1 MRPIAAETNLDSLKQ
16 YALLLEKRALEL
28 AAEVARLKNESP
40 ENAQNYLSDEM
51 RDQYLRLQKKFFGSG
66 RESIREDRP
75 IGHAQE
81 KLKLHGEY
89 PAEELEAAKEKSFL
103 ASIDAIYRAGDDVLE
118 RESTSRGIRA
128 GAEAWEEIPGF
139 YQESKEITVIERIYQ
154 EVTNRQVKYRLK
166 RGFNRTGKE
175 VIITAPGPVKIRP
188 GSKYSLDFALEVA
201 LDKYGFHLPL
211 ERQRRKMEGAGLNVE
226 VKTLYGLC
234 EGVAEHCWA
243 MMKKIL
249 ADVHEEFSAAHVD
262 ESPWPIQ
269 GQDSNGYMWAVGNRR
284 GAVYRFEPTRS
295 GKVAEELLKNRDGSV
310 VTDGFAGYN
319 RLKKMPSLRV
329 GACWSHAR
337 REFFERLQ
345 DYPTEAKE
353 AVIMID
359 ELFAIEAKAKTFDEL
374 RELRSKES
382 RAVLGRYRVWLI
394 ETAEKNLKQ
403 SGLRKA
409 IEYSLKFWPELTRF
423 AEDLSIP
430 LSNND
435 AERALRHVVM
445 GRKNFNGSKTINGAD
460 TAAAIYTV
468 IESAKRNGLQPKAYL
483 KYLIETRWLGGEPL
497 TPYAYAVDQFG
508 KNSRVIFPEKANW
521 KI

>member
-1 MRPIAAETNLDSLKQ
+1 MRPVAAETNLESLKQ
-16 YALLLEKRALEL
+16 YTFLLEKRALEL

-40 ENAQNYLSDEM
+40 EGAQTYLSNEI
-51 RDQYLRLQKKFFGSG
+51 RDQYTRLQKKFFGSG
-66 RESIREDRP
+66 RETVREDRP
-75 IGHAQE
+75 VGHAQE

-89 PAEELEAAKEKSFL
+89 SAEELKAAAEKSFL
-103 ASIDAIYRAGDDVLE
+103 ACLDATYRAGDDILAS
-118 RESTSRGIRA
+118 ESAARGIRL

-139 YQESKEITVIERIYQ
+139 YQESTEITVIERIYQ
-154 EVTNRQVKYRLK
+154 EIINRQVKYRL
-166 RGFNRTGKE
+166 RRELNRTGKD

-201 LDKYGFHLPL
+201 LDKYGFHIPL
-211 ERQRRKMEGAGLNVE
+211 ERQRRKMEGAGLNVD

-243 MMKKIL
+243 INKKIL
-249 ADVHEEFSAAHVD
+249 NDVNEEFAAVHVD

-269 GQDSNGYMWAVGNRR
+269 GQDSNGYMWAAGNRR

-295 GKVAEELLKNRDGSV
+295 GKVAEELLKKREGSV

-319 RLKKMPSLRV
+319 RLKKMPGLRM

-337 REFFERLQ
+337 REFFDRLA
-345 DYPTEAKE
+345 DYPREAKE
-353 AVIMID
+353 ALEIID
-359 ELFAIEAKAKTFDEL
+359 ELFAIEAKIKTFEEL
-374 RELRSKES
+374 RELRRTES
-382 RAVLGRYRVWLI
+382 RAVLGRYRHWLL
-394 ETAEKNLKQ
+394 ETAGKNLKQ

-409 IEYSLKFWPELTRF
+409 IDYSLKFWPELSRF

-468 IESAKRNGLQPKAYL
+468 IESAKRNRLQPRVYL
-483 KYLIETRWLGGEPL
+483 KYLIETRWLGGEAL
-497 TPYAYAVDQFG
+497 TPYEYAISKFG
-508 KNSRVIFPEKANW
+508 KSTKVIFPEKDDW

>member
-1 MRPIAAETNLDSLKQ
+1 MRPALAETNIESLRQ
-16 YALLLEKRALEL
+16 YTILLEKRAMEL
-28 AAEVARLKNESP
+28 AAENAALKNQS
-40 ENAQNYLSDEM
+40 AQAAQDWLSDSL
-51 RDQYLRLQKKFFGSG
+51 RDQYTRLQKKFFGSG
-66 RESIREDRP
+66 RESVREDRP
-75 IGHAQE
+75 VGHAQE

-89 PAEELEAAKEKSFL
+89 SSEELQQAAEKSFL
-103 ASIDAIYRAGDDVLE
+103 GSCEAVYRSGDDVLTN
-118 RESTSRGIRA
+118 ESRARGIKL

-154 EVTNRQVKYRLK
+154 EVINRQVKYRL
-166 RGFNRTGKE
+166 RRELNRTGKD

-201 LDKYGFHLPL
+201 LDKYGFHIPL
-211 ERQRRKMEGAGLNVE
+211 ERQRRKMEGAGLNVD

-243 MMKKIL
+243 MNKKIL
-249 ADVHEEFSAAHVD
+249 SDVNEEFAAVHVD

-269 GQDSNGYMWAVGNRR
+269 GQDSNGYMWAAGNRR
-284 GAVYRFEPTRS
+284 GAVYRFEPSRS
-295 GKVAEELLKNRDGSV
+295 GKVAEELLKGREGSA

-319 RLKKMPSLRV
+319 RLKKISTLRM

-337 REFFERLQ
+337 REFFDRLE
-345 DYPTEAKE
+345 DYPVEARE
-353 AVIMID
+353 AVSIID
-359 ELFAIEAKAKTFDEL
+359 ELFAIEAKSKTFEEL
-374 RELRSKES
+374 REFRKIES
-382 RAVLGRYRVWLI
+382 RAVLDRYRVWLL

-409 IEYSLKFWPELTRF
+409 IDYSLKFWTELTRF

-468 IESAKRNGLQPKAYL
+468 IESAKRNGIQPKVYL
-483 KYLIETRWLGGEPL
+483 KYLIETRWLGGDPL
-497 TPYAYAVDQFG
+497 TPYEYAVDRFG
-508 KNSRVIFPEKANW
+508 KNSRVIFPEKDDW

>member
-1 MRPIAAETNLDSLKQ
+1 MRPVAVETNLDSLKQ
-16 YALLLEKRALEL
+16 YTLLVEKRALEL
-28 AAEVARLKNESP
+28 AAEVARLKNLSP
-40 ENAQNYLSDEM
+40 ENAQSYLSDEM
-51 RDQYLRLQKKFFGSG
+51 RDQYLRLQKKFFSSG
-66 RESIREDRP
+66 KESLRVDRP
-75 IGHAQE
+75 VGHEQE
-81 KLKLHGEY
+81 NLKIHGEY

-103 ASIDAIYRAGDDVLE
+103 ASIDATYRAGDDLLE
-118 RESTSRGIRA
+118 RESLSRGIRL

-139 YQESKEITVIERIYQ
+139 YQESTEITVIERIYQ
-154 EVTNRQVKYRLK
+154 EVINRQVKYRL
-166 RGFNRTGKE
+166 RRELNRTGKD
-175 VIITAPGPVKIRP
+175 VIITAPGPVKIKP
-188 GSKYSLDFALEVA
+188 GTKYSLDFALEVA
-201 LDKYGFHLPL
+201 LDKYGFHIPL

-234 EGVAEHCWA
+234 EGVADHCWA
-243 MMKKIL
+243 MHKRIL
-249 ADVHEEFSAAHVD
+249 KDVNEEFSAVHVD

-269 GQDSNGYMWAVGNRR
+269 GQDSNGYMWAAGNRR

-295 GKVAEELLKNRDGSV
+295 GKVAEELLKNRNGSV

-319 RLKKMPSLRV
+319 RLKKMPSLRM

-337 REFFERLQ
+337 REFFERIG
-345 DYPTEAKE
+345 DYPIEAKE
-353 AVIMID
+353 AVAMID
-359 ELFAIEAKAKTFDEL
+359 ELFAIDAKAKSFDDL
-374 RELRSKES
+374 REFRKTES
-382 RAVLGRYRVWLI
+382 RAVLDRYRRWLI

-409 IEYSLKFWPELTRF
+409 IDYSLKFWPELTRF
-423 AEDLSIP
+423 AGDLSIP

-468 IESAKRNGLQPKAYL
+468 IESAKRCGLQPKVYL
-483 KYLIETRWLGGEPL
+483 KYLIETRWLGGDPL
-497 TPYAYAVDQFG
+497 TPYEYAIDRFG
-508 KNSRVIFPEKANW
+508 KSRRVIFPEKDDW